1 MEEKN
6 LREIPNAI
14 DTIYD
19 RRSVRNYLDKPVNSD
34 LIQEV
39 LRAGMYA
46 PSGYNRQPWHFVVF
60 DEKDVIA
67 KIKAMHPYASSL
79 ATAPVCIMV
88 CGDTEKELAE
98 GFYQVDCSA
107 AIENMLLAAK
117 ALGLDTCW
125 MGIYPWAEV
134 MNNFTKTF
142 DLPENVKPFALI
154 SLGYAA
160 TKIER
165 PSRYNESLVHYNK
178 W

>member
-1 MEEKN
+1 MAD
-6 LREIPNAI
+6 IVASAI

-19 RRSVRNYLDKPVNSD
+19 RRSVRKFKSESVNPD

-39 LRAGMYA
+39 LRAGMFA

-60 DEKDVIA
+60 DDKDLIA
-67 KIKAMHPYASSL
+67 KIKSMHPYASSL

-88 CGDTEKELAE
+88 CGDKEKELAE

-107 AIENMLLAAK
+107 AIENILLAAK

-134 MNNFTKTF
+134 MQAFSNEFG
-142 DLPENVKPFALI
+142 LPENIEPFALI
-154 SLGYAA
+154 ALGYGME
-160 TKIER
+160 KIPRPER
-165 PSRYNESLVHYNK
+165 NLESKVHYNK